1 MASLMSRK
9 PWLVPFLQG
18 PPPPTLSACSSTLGL
33 CTSVL
38 SCLSHVQLFVS
49 PWTVAHQTSGVPQAS
64 DFMVL
69 QTSWGSSGK
78 NAGVGTGPRKWCG
91 CPCLWRPQR
100 RSSWF
105 IFFTP
110 HLSTCFLASSSRMC
124 YLLPPYLLLLPCS
137 LHNLPPLLSVFYT
150 WTYNLFSSPVLF
162 YYYF

>member
-9 PWLVPFLQG
+9 LHTWALHICAKLPQSC
-18 PPPPTLSACSSTLGL
+18 PTLCEPMDCSPPDFWGS
-33 CTSVL
+33 
-38 SCLSHVQLFVS
+38 
-49 PWTVAHQTSGVPQAS
+49 SGFRLHGSS

-110 HLSTCFLASSSRMC
+110 HLSMCFLASSSRMC
-124 YLLPPYLLLLPCS
+124 YLLLPYLLLLPCS
-137 LHNLPPLLSVFYT
+137 LHHLPPLLSVFYS